1 MGFIGRTL
9 AHIGNPCIAQAEER
23 RLPAPPFP
31 AHWGPHRTQQVQETG
46 FCCCSC
52 SWSCSFSTVNT
63 FTFSS
68 SLLSSAVHF

>member
-1 MGFIGRTL
+1 MSPRRAL
-9 AHIGNPCIAQAEER
+9 ASPF
-23 RLPAPPFP
+23 LPSL

-46 FCCCSC
+46 PRCWSC
-52 SWSCSFSTVNT
+52 RWSCSFSIVNT